1 MNLPIKFSDEILN
14 AKDRK
19 LPIVALESTIITH
32 GMPYPQNLST
42 AIEVEEIV
50 RRHKAVPAT
59 IAILN
64 GKISIGMS
72 RPQLTQLAKATDAR
86 KLSRADLPLCLSSKN
101 TGSTTVAATMICAR
115 LANINVFAT
124 GGIGGVHKNASETM
138 DISAD
143 LNELSKTNVSVIAAG
158 PKAILDIPKT
168 LEVLET
174 LGVPVISYQN
184 DQIPA
189 FWSRESGCQASI
201 QIDQL
206 DEIAAFIK
214 YRDLVGLN
222 GGCLI
227 TNPVPKKDEI
237 PKERIVPIIENAIR
251 YAEKSKISGKAL
263 TPFLL
268 TKIFELTD
276 GKSLE
281 TNISLIKNNAKVA
294 AKLSVLLKE

>member
-14 AKDRK
+14 AKDRG

-32 GMPYPQNLST
+32 GMPYPQNLTT

-50 RRHKAVPAT
+50 RRNKAVPAT
-59 IAILN
+59 IAIIN
-64 GKISIGMS
+64 GEISIGMS
-72 RPQLTQLAKATDAR
+72 KPQLTQLARATDAR
-86 KLSRADLPLCLSSKN
+86 KLSRADLPLCLSIKK
-101 TGSTTVAATMICAR
+101 TGSTTVAATMICAK
-115 LANINVFAT
+115 LADINVFAT
-124 GGIGGVHKNASETM
+124 GGIGVHKNVSETM

-143 LNELSKTNVSVIAAG
+143 LNELSKTNVSVVAAG

-174 LGVPVISYQN
+174 LGIPVISYQN
-184 DQIPA
+184 EQIPA
-189 FWSRESGCQASI
+189 FWSRESGYKASI
-201 QIDQL
+201 QINQL
-206 DEIAAFIK
+206 HEVAAFIK
-214 YRDLVGLN
+214 YRDLIGLN

-237 PKERIVPIIENAIR
+237 SRKIMAPIIKMAIS
-251 YAEKSKISGKAL
+251 YAEQNKISGKAL

-268 TKIFELTD
+268 TKIFELSD

-294 AKLSVLLKE
+294 AKLSVLLKT

>member
-189 FWSRESGCQASI
+189 FWSRESGSPASI

-206 DEIAAFIK
+206 DEIAAFII

-237 PKERIVPIIENAIR
+237 PKERIVPIIENAIK

>member
-237 PKERIVPIIENAIR
+237 PKERIVPIIENAIK

>member
-86 KLSRADLPLCLSSKN
+86 KLSRADLPLCLSRKN

>member
-86 KLSRADLPLCLSSKN
+86 KLSRADLPLCLSRKN

-201 QIDQL
+201 QIEQL

-276 GKSLE
+276 GKSLK